1 MDGYVNAAMWQGP
14 QATSYLAL
22 SMAAMTASGI
32 PAGFDISVGTLYEKD
47 KAANYLKILQGS
59 GQK

>member
-1 MDGYVNAAMWQGP
+1 ME
-14 QATSYLAL
+14 
-22 SMAAMTASGI
+22 ASGI